1 MRTASVARLTGETRI
16 ELTLVIDGT
25 GQLDG
30 RTAIGFFDHM
40 LNALVKH
47 AGFDV
52 KLSCEGDLHIDDHHT
67 VEDVG
72 ICLGQAF
79 AGAMA
84 DKSGIQ
90 RFGSCYAPLDEAL
103 ARAVVD
109 ISGRSYL
116 AFEANFTR
124 SGIGS
129 FSTEMVQEFFRAF
142 TDHARITLHLTLLSG
157 INAHHQVEAIFKA
170 AARAL
175 RQAVA
180 VDPGQAGVIPST
192 KGVL

>member
-16 ELTLVIDGT
+16 ELTLIIDGT
-25 GQLDG
+25 GQMEG
-30 RTAIGFFDHM
+30 HTAIGFFDHM
-40 LNALVKH
+40 LNAFVKH

-52 KLSCEGDLHIDDHHT
+52 KLSCEGDLYIDDHHT
-67 VEDVG
+67 IEDVG

-79 AGAMA
+79 AKAVG
-84 DKSGIQ
+84 DKTGIQ

-103 ARAVVD
+103 ARVVVD

-116 AFEANFTR
+116 AFDANFSR
-124 SGIGS
+124 SGIGA

-142 TDHARITLHLTLLSG
+142 TDHARITLHVTLLSG

-175 RQAVA
+175 RQAVSL
-180 VDPGQAGVIPST
+180 DPGQVGVIPST